1 MSTSLLKFSL
11 KTNLVKSVIS
21 EIVSNIS
28 HYYYAYGHAG
38 PWANELAPEAVS
50 ESYEY
55 ENETRNEMLLYKQ
68 IDANDIA
75 AVIPRINWVAGY
87 TFDMFNEYSSA
98 YPAFSGATSL
108 ATAEFYCLTD
118 DYNVYKCLYNN
129 NDSPSSERPIGT
141 STSSIVMA
149 DSYIWKYMY
158 TIPLSVRN
166 KFLTATTMPIV
177 TALSNQFYSKGSIVA
192 YNIEN
197 PGAKYPIASYKI
209 TGFKIIDGGSG
220 YATAP
225 TITLSNSNIPIASGG
240 VNATVLSVT
249 VSGGQIT
256 AVAMNNQGSGYS
268 YPPTV
273 TITGDSSRVAI
284 LEPILERLSSTFT
297 NLVVTGDGYLEE
309 NPYQVS
315 GISITNGGSGYATA
329 QFLFKSPDLTNGVI
343 AVANGIIGDV
353 VLTGTLAASTS
364 TATVTGVGTN
374 FSTLSINSA
383 VKINGVV
390 YKVITVNNDLSIVI
404 DTAISITDG
413 ALIYKAGVVTGVIL
427 GATTAAGSF
436 ISGSSYK
443 VSSIG
448 TTNFVSIGAT
458 ASAVVT
464 GSIAAYT
471 LTVTAVASGAL
482 AVGTYITGTSVTAG
496 TYIAQLGTG
505 TGGTGTYILNNSITA
520 SSTTI
525 TGQPILGST
534 FTASGPGTGTGV
546 AALSVL
552 VTGYGYSKPFYSTT
566 QDSNASNIV
575 LSNVTSI
582 SGQIASGLSFN
593 VLTQKNE
600 AELMPLINSN
610 GEIESLQIRRPG
622 IGYTYALVT
631 VVTSID
637 TDPNITPGFIEA
649 SILLSFGIGDI
660 ESRQSTVELTAVNGA
675 IPVID
680 LVYPGHSYTSVPII
694 TVNGDGTGC
703 TAVATLNSTGSLAN
717 ILVNTPGINYTK
729 ATVTITGGGVSEDA
743 DNIATAH
750 AIISPKDGHGK
761 DAVSELYAK
770 TLVLHGNLSKE
781 KNQGFSSTND
791 YRQICI
797 IKNPKIYNKN
807 SNLRSAT
814 ASACIVAI
822 GGISQT
828 GTSLIV
834 KDDVL
839 TYTDITATPNRVY
852 SFRVIE
858 KNMAYSS
865 TEAAFLLS
873 YLDNFIPLIGSTLV
887 RTTGTPTAFSITN
900 LVYPEVN
907 KYSGEMLT
915 TDNRISFAPSA
926 EQIVVAFNSITF

>member
-28 HYYYAYGHAG
+28 RYYYVYGHAG
-38 PWANELAPEAVS
+38 AWTNEQSPDAVS

-68 IDANDIA
+68 IDSNDIA
-75 AVIPRINWVAGY
+75 AVIPRINWVSGY
-87 TFDMFNEYSSA
+87 TFDMFNEYSST

-108 ATAEFYCLTD
+108 ETAEFYCLTD

-129 NDSPSSERPIGT
+129 NDSPSSQRPIGT
-141 STSSIVMA
+141 STDSMVM
-149 DSYIWKYMY
+149 DDGYIWKYMY

-166 KFLTATTMPIV
+166 KFLTATTMPVV

-197 PGAKYPIASYKI
+197 PGAKYPITSYKI

-220 YATAP
+220 YSVAP
-225 TITLSNSNIPIASGG
+225 TVTLSNPDQSGG
-240 VNATVLSVT
+240 VSATISSVT
-249 VSGGQIT
+249 ISGGQVT
-256 AVAMNNQGSGYS
+256 AVAMNAQGSGYS
-268 YPPTV
+268 YPPIVTV
-273 TITGDSSRVAI
+273 VGTATRSVV
-284 LEPILERLSSTFT
+284 LEPIVERLSATYT

-315 GISITNGGSGYATA
+315 GISITNGGSGYSTA

-353 VLTGTLAASTS
+353 VLAGALAASTS
-364 TATVTGVGTN
+364 TTTVTGVGTS
-374 FSTLSINSA
+374 FLTALSINSA

-390 YKVITVNNDLSIVI
+390 YKVTAVNSNTVITIN
-404 DTAISITDG
+404 TAISVTVG
-413 ALIYKAGVVTGVIL
+413 TPIYKTGVVTGAIL
-427 GATTAAGSF
+427 GTTTAAGSF

-448 TTNFVSIGAT
+448 TTNFVTIGAT
-458 ASAVVT
+458 ASSVVT
-464 GSIAAYT
+464 GSIDTTT
-471 LTVTAVASGAL
+471 LTVTAVTSGTL
-482 AVGTYITGTSVTAG
+482 TVGTYITGTNVTAG

-505 TGGTGTYILNNSITA
+505 IGGTGTYILNNSMTA
-520 SSTTI
+520 ASTTI
-525 TGQPILGST
+525 TGQPQLGTT
-534 FTASGPGTGTGV
+534 FTASGPGTGTGT
-546 AALSVL
+546 AALSIS
-552 VTGYGYSKPFYSTT
+552 VTGYGYSKPFYSVT

-582 SGQIASGLSFN
+582 SGQTASGLSFN
-593 VLTQKNE
+593 VSTQKNE
-600 AELMPLINSN
+600 AQLTPLINSN
-610 GEIESLQIRRPG
+610 GEIQGLQITKAG
-622 IGYTYALVT
+622 IGYTYALVS
-631 VVTSID
+631 VVTTVD
-637 TDPNITPGFIEA
+637 KVNTVGFVEA
-649 SILLSFGIGDI
+649 SIILSFGIGDI

-680 LVYPGHSYTSVPII
+680 LVYAGYAYTSVPIVTI
-694 TVNGDGTGC
+694 TGDGTGC

-717 ILVNTPGINYTK
+717 ILVNSPGINYTK
-729 ATVTITGGGVSEDA
+729 ATVTITGGGVA
-743 DNIATAH
+743 DGSTNQAIAH

-761 DAVSELYAK
+761 DAVGELYSK

-781 KNQGFSSTND
+781 KNKSFSSTND

-797 IKNPKIYNKN
+797 VKNPKIYGKN
-807 SNLRSAT
+807 SNLRTSL
-814 ASACIVAI
+814 ASACVTAI

-828 GTSLIV
+828 GASLIV
-834 KDDVL
+834 KDDIL
-839 TYTDITATPNRVY
+839 TYTDTTVVPNRVY

-858 KNMAYSS
+858 KNAAYSS

-873 YLDNFIPLIGSTLV
+873 YLDNFIPPVGSTLV
-887 RTTGTPTAFSITN
+887 RTSGTPTAFSTTN

-915 TDNRISFAPSA
+915 IDNRISFSPST
-926 EQIVVAFNSITF
+926 EQIVVALNSITF